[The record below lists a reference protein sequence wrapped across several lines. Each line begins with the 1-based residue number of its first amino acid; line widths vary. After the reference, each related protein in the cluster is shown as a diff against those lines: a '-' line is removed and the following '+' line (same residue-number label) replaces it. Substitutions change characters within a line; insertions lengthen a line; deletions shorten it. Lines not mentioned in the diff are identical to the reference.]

1 MRPDPHALPEPRP
14 TALAE
19 PADAVSPAEVALAR
33 LRVALPAAATA
44 AVEAGV
50 DLETWMQ
57 AAWAAYVEQ
66 RPGLRAEL
74 EEQQLRGQLDELR
87 KQGRLARA

>member
-1 MRPDPHALPEPRP
+1 MRTDPHPLPEPRTTPAEATDP
-14 TALAE
+14 T
-19 PADAVSPAEVALAR
+19 SPAEIALAR
-33 LRVALPAAATA
+33 LRVALPAAAA
-44 AVEAGV
+44 AAIEAGV
-50 DLETWMQ
+50 ELETWMQ